1 MCVAG
6 KDFLEGLRRGD
17 GEIGPEAQV
26 DSHRWPLFFH
36 NLQPSIMSEGIE
48 LYFVRMEK
56 L

>member
-17 GEIGPEAQV
+17 GEVGPEAQV

-36 NLQPSIMSEGIE
+36 NLQQSIMLERIM
-48 LYFVRMEK
+48 LH